1 MHLRNAELFCDVVV
15 HGSFSKAAEVRRVSQ
30 SAASQ
35 AVHALEKRLGAQ
47 LIDRSKRPFELTPA
61 GSIYFD
67 GCQQLLRSF
76 EQVEEQVRRAIGQT
90 KNRVRIAAI
99 YSVGLAQMHDY
110 VEQFQHLYPEVM
122 INLDY
127 LHPDEVYQRVSE
139 NQADL
144 GLVSFPKE
152 DKDLTSILWQEQ
164 PMVLVVYPGHRLAD
178 QVSCEVG
185 DIENEPFVAFTSEL
199 VVRQKMDRW
208 LKKAG
213 VHVQLIHEFDNIEN
227 IKRAVEAEA
236 GIAILPLPTVSREV
250 QDQSLKIVRLE
261 QVEWFR
267 PIGIIQRKQK
277 SVPDDVV
284 SKFIEVLHENPA
296 NFSSAHRETT
306 EGSASAGENSSSMDA
321 FSFGPLI
328 ARE

>member
-15 HGSFSKAAEVRRVSQ
+15 QGSFSKAAEVRRVSQ

-61 GSIYFD
+61 GAIYFD
-67 GCQQLLRSF
+67 GCQQLLKSF
-76 EQVEEQVRRAIGQT
+76 EQVEEQVRRAVGQT
-90 KNRVRIAAI
+90 RSRVRIAAI

-110 VEQFQHLYPEVM
+110 VEHFQQLYPDVM
-122 INLDY
+122 VTLDY
-127 LHPDEVYQRVSE
+127 LHPDEVYQRICE

-152 DKDLTSILWQEQ
+152 EKDLTSILWQEQ
-164 PMVLVVYPGHRLAD
+164 PMVLVVHPGHPLAD
-178 QVSCEVG
+178 RESCPV
-185 DIENEPFVAFTSEL
+185 DAIEDEPFVAFTSEL
-199 VVRQKMDRW
+199 VVRQKIDRW
-208 LKKAG
+208 LRKAG

-227 IKRAVEAEA
+227 MKRAVEAGA
-236 GIAILPLPTVSREV
+236 GISVLPLPTVAREV
-250 QDQSLKIVRLE
+250 HDQSLKVVRLE
-261 QVEWFR
+261 EVEWSR

-277 SVPDDVV
+277 TTPDMV
-284 SKFIEVLHENPA
+284 SKFIEVLHEDPA
-296 NFSSAHRETT
+296 NFSSARREST
-306 EGSASAGENSSSMDA
+306 EVTASGRSRSSAMDA

>member
-15 HGSFSKAAEVRRVSQ
+15 QGSFSKAAEVRRVSQ

-47 LIDRSKRPFELTPA
+47 LIDRSKRPFEVTPA
-61 GSIYFD
+61 GKIYFD
-67 GCQQLLRSF
+67 GCQQLLKSF
-76 EQVEEQVRRAIGQT
+76 EQVEEQVRRAVGQT

-99 YSVGLAQMHDY
+99 YSVGLAQMYDY
-110 VEQFQHLYPEVM
+110 VEHFQQLYPDVM
-122 INLDY
+122 ITLDY
-127 LHPDEVYQRVSE
+127 LHPDEVYQRVCE

-152 DKDLTSILWQEQ
+152 DKELTSILWQEQ
-164 PMVLVVYPGHRLAD
+164 PMVLVVHPGHPLAD
-178 QVSCEVG
+178 RESCTVSE
-185 DIENEPFVAFTSEL
+185 IEDEPFVAFTSEL
-199 VVRQKMDRW
+199 VVRQKIDRW
-208 LKKAG
+208 LRKAG

-236 GIAILPLPTVSREV
+236 GIAVLPLPTVTKEV
-250 QDQSLKIVRLE
+250 QDQSLKVVRLE

-277 SVPDDVV
+277 SIPDVV
-284 SKFIEVLHENPA
+284 SKFIEILHEDPA
-296 NFSSAHRETT
+296 NFSIARREST
-306 EGSASAGENSSSMDA
+306 ETSASERNQSSSMDA

>member
-15 HGSFSKAAEVRRVSQ
+15 QGSFSKAAEVRRVSQ

-47 LIDRSKRPFELTPA
+47 LIDRSKRPFEVTPA
-61 GSIYFD
+61 GKIYFD
-67 GCQQLLRSF
+67 GCQQLLKSF
-76 EQVEEQVRRAIGQT
+76 EQVEEQVRRAVGQT

-99 YSVGLAQMHDY
+99 YSVGLAQMYDY
-110 VEQFQHLYPEVM
+110 VEHFQQLYPDVM
-122 INLDY
+122 ITLDY
-127 LHPDEVYQRVSE
+127 LHPDEVYQRVCE

-152 DKDLTSILWQEQ
+152 DKELTSILWQEQ
-164 PMVLVVYPGHRLAD
+164 PMVLVVHPGHPLAD
-178 QVSCEVG
+178 RESCTVSE
-185 DIENEPFVAFTSEL
+185 IEDEPFVAFTSEL
-199 VVRQKMDRW
+199 VVRQKIDRW
-208 LKKAG
+208 LRKAG

-236 GIAILPLPTVSREV
+236 GIAVLPLPTVTKEV
-250 QDQSLKIVRLE
+250 QDQSLKVVRLE

-277 SVPDDVV
+277 SIPDVV
-284 SKFIEVLHENPA
+284 SKFIEILHEDPA
-296 NFSSAHRETT
+296 NFSIARREST
-306 EGSASAGENSSSMDA
+306 ETSASERNQSSSTDA

>member
-15 HGSFSKAAEVRRVSQ
+15 QGSFSKAAEVRRVSQ

-35 AVHALEKRLGAQ
+35 AVHALEKRLGAL

-61 GSIYFD
+61 GAIYFD

-76 EQVEEQVRRAIGQT
+76 EQVEERVRQAVGQT
-90 KNRVRIAAI
+90 KSRVRIAAI

-110 VEQFQHLYPEVM
+110 VEHFQFLYPDVM
-122 INLDY
+122 ITLDY
-127 LHPDEVYQRVSE
+127 LHPDEVYQRVCD
-139 NQADL
+139 NQAEL

-164 PMVLVVYPGHRLAD
+164 PMVLVVPPGHELAERK
-178 QVSCEVG
+178 QCPVSA
-185 DIENEPFVAFTSEL
+185 IEDEPFVAFTSEL
-199 VVRQKMDRW
+199 VVRQKIDRW
-208 LKKAG
+208 LRKAG

-236 GIAILPLPTVSREV
+236 GIAILPLQTVSKEV
-250 QDQSLKIVRLE
+250 HDQSLKVVHLE
-261 QVEWFR
+261 GVEWFR

-277 SVPDDVV
+277 SMPDVV
-284 SKFIEVLHENPA
+284 SKFIEVLHEDPV
-296 NFSSAHRETT
+296 NFSSARRETT
-306 EGSASAGENSSSMDA
+306 EVNAAERKKSSSREA
-321 FSFGPLI
+321 FSIGPLI

>member
-15 HGSFSKAAEVRRVSQ
+15 QGSFSKAAEVRRVSQ

-61 GSIYFD
+61 GKIYFN
-67 GCQQLLRSF
+67 GCQQLLKSF
-76 EQVEEQVRRAIGQT
+76 ELVEEQVRRAVGQT

-99 YSVGLAQMHDY
+99 YSVGLAQMYDY
-110 VEQFQHLYPEVM
+110 VEHFQLLHPDVM
-122 INLDY
+122 VTLDY
-127 LHPDEVYQRVSE
+127 LHPDEVYQRVCE

-152 DKDLTSILWQEQ
+152 DKELTSILWQEQ
-164 PMVLVVYPGHRLAD
+164 PMVLVVHPGHPLA
-178 QVSCEVG
+178 QRESCAVSE
-185 DIENEPFVAFTSEL
+185 IEDEPFVAFTSEL
-199 VVRQKMDRW
+199 VVRQKIDRW
-208 LKKAG
+208 LKKSG

-236 GIAILPLPTVSREV
+236 GITILPLPTVDKEV
-250 QDQSLKIVRLE
+250 QDQSLNVVRLE
-261 QVEWFR
+261 QVEWYR

-277 SVPDDVV
+277 SIPDVV
-284 SKFIEVLHENPA
+284 SKFIEVLHEDPA
-296 NFSSAHRETT
+296 NFSPARRESAEA
-306 EGSASAGENSSSMDA
+306 SASERNQSSSMDA

>member
-15 HGSFSKAAEVRRVSQ
+15 QGSFSKAAEVRRVSQ

-61 GSIYFD
+61 GAIYFD

-76 EQVEEQVRRAIGQT
+76 EQVEERVRQAVGQT
-90 KNRVRIAAI
+90 KSRVRIAAI

-110 VEQFQHLYPEVM
+110 VEHFQFLYPDVM
-122 INLDY
+122 VTLDY
-127 LHPDEVYQRVSE
+127 LHPDEVYQRVYE
-139 NQADL
+139 NQAEL

-164 PMVLVVYPGHRLAD
+164 PMVLVVPPSHELAD
-178 QVSCEVG
+178 RGQCPVSA
-185 DIENEPFVAFTSEL
+185 IEDEPFVAFTSEL
-199 VVRQKMDRW
+199 VVRQKIDRW
-208 LKKAG
+208 LRKAG

-236 GIAILPLPTVSREV
+236 GIAILPLPTVTKEV
-250 QDQSLKIVRLE
+250 QDQSLKVVHLE
-261 QVEWFR
+261 EVEWFR

-277 SVPDDVV
+277 STPDVV
-284 SKFIEVLHENPA
+284 SKFIEVLHEDPA
-296 NFSSAHRETT
+296 NFSNARRESAEVN
-306 EGSASAGENSSSMDA
+306 ASDEEKSSNRDA

>member
-15 HGSFSKAAEVRRVSQ
+15 QGSFSKAAEVRRVSQ

-47 LIDRSKRPFELTPA
+47 LIDRSKRPFEVTPA
-61 GSIYFD
+61 GKIYFD

-76 EQVEEQVRRAIGQT
+76 EQVEAQVRSTVGQT
-90 KNRVRIAAI
+90 KSRVRIAAI
-99 YSVGLAQMHDY
+99 YSVGLAQMSDY
-110 VEQFQHLYPEVM
+110 VEHFQNLYPEVM
-122 INLDY
+122 ITLDY
-127 LHPDEVYQRVSE
+127 LHPDEVYQRVCE

-152 DKDLTSILWQEQ
+152 EKDLTSILWQEQ
-164 PMVLVVYPGHRLAD
+164 PMVLVVHPDHNLAD
-178 QVSCEVG
+178 RESCAVSE
-185 DIENEPFVAFTSEL
+185 IEDEPFVAFTSEL
-199 VVRQKMDRW
+199 VVRQKIDRW
-208 LKKAG
+208 LRKSS

-236 GIAILPLPTVSREV
+236 GLAILPLPTVMKEV
-250 QDQSLKIVRLE
+250 QDHSLNVVHLE

-267 PIGIIQRKQK
+267 PIGIIQKKQK
-277 SVPDDVV
+277 SIPDVV
-284 SKFIEVLHENPA
+284 SKFIEVLHEDPA
-296 NFSSAHRETT
+296 NFSLARIESAEA
-306 EGSASAGENSSSMDA
+306 SASGRDQSSSKDA

>member
-15 HGSFSKAAEVRRVSQ
+15 QGSFSKAAEVRRVSQ

-61 GSIYFD
+61 GEIYFN
-67 GCQQLLRSF
+67 GCQELLRSF
-76 EQVEEQVRRAIGQT
+76 EQVENQVRRAVGQT
-90 KNRVRIAAI
+90 KSRVRIAAI
-99 YSVGLAQMHDY
+99 YSVGLAQMHEY
-110 VEQFQHLYPEVM
+110 VEQFQLLYPDVL
-122 INLDY
+122 ITLDY

-152 DKDLTSILWQEQ
+152 DKELTSIPWQEQ
-164 PMVLVVYPGHRLAD
+164 PLALVVSPDHPLAD
-178 QVSCEVG
+178 QESCSLSE
-185 DIENEPFVAFTSEL
+185 IEDAPFVAFTSEL
-199 VVRQKMDRW
+199 VVRQKIDRW
-208 LKKAG
+208 LRKAG

-227 IKRAVEAEA
+227 IKRAVEAGA
-236 GIAILPLPTVSREV
+236 GITILPLPTVKKEV
-250 QDQSLKIVRLE
+250 QDESLSVVRLD

-267 PIGIIQRKQK
+267 PIGIIQKKQK
-277 SVPDDVV
+277 SMPDVV
-284 SKFIEVLHENPA
+284 SKFIEILHEDPA
-296 NFSSAHRETT
+296 NFSLARRESAEASS
-306 EGSASAGENSSSMDA
+306 EGGHSSNVDA

>member
-35 AVHALEKRLGAQ
+35 AVHALEKRLGTL

-61 GSIYFD
+61 GEIYFD
-67 GCQQLLRSF
+67 GCQQLLQSF
-76 EQVEEQVRRAIGQT
+76 EHVEEQVRSAVGKT

-99 YSVGLAQMHDY
+99 YSVGLAQMHEY
-110 VEQFQHLYPEVM
+110 VEQFQQLYPDVLVS
-122 INLDY
+122 LDY
-127 LHPDEVYQRVSE
+127 LHPDEVYQRVCE

-152 DKDLTSILWQEQ
+152 DKELTSILWQEQ
-164 PMVLVVYPGHRLAD
+164 PLVLVVPPNHHLAD
-178 QVSCEVG
+178 RGSCSVSE
-185 DIENEPFVAFTSEL
+185 IEDEPFVAFTSEL
-199 VVRQKMDRW
+199 VVRQKIDRW

-213 VHVQLIHEFDNIEN
+213 VHPQLIHEFDNIEN

-236 GIAILPLPTVSREV
+236 GIAILPLPTVDKEV
-250 QDQSLKIVRLE
+250 QDQSLNVVHLE
-261 QVEWFR
+261 QMEWFR

-277 SVPDDVV
+277 SMPDVV
-284 SKFIEVLHENPA
+284 SKFIEILHEDPA
-296 NFSSAHRETT
+296 NFSIARRESAEV
-306 EGSASAGENSSSMDA
+306 SASKSENSSGNDA

>member
-15 HGSFSKAAEVRRVSQ
+15 QGSFSKAAEVRRVSQ

-47 LIDRSKRPFELTPA
+47 LIDRSKRPFEVTPA
-61 GSIYFD
+61 GKIYFD
-67 GCQQLLRSF
+67 GCQQLLKSF
-76 EQVEEQVRRAIGQT
+76 EQVESQVRSAVGQT
-90 KNRVRIAAI
+90 KSRVRIAAI
-99 YSVGLAQMHDY
+99 YSVGLAQMYDY
-110 VEQFQHLYPEVM
+110 VEQFQHLYPDVM
-122 INLDY
+122 ITLDY
-127 LHPDEVYQRVSE
+127 LHPDEVYQRVCE
-139 NQADL
+139 NQAEL

-164 PMVLVVYPGHRLAD
+164 PMVLVVHPSHPLAD
-178 QVSCEVG
+178 QKSCAVSE
-185 DIENEPFVAFTSEL
+185 IEDEPFVAFTSEL
-199 VVRQKMDRW
+199 VVRQKIDRW
-208 LKKAG
+208 LRKSG

-236 GIAILPLPTVSREV
+236 GITVLPLPTVIKEV
-250 QDQSLKIVRLE
+250 QDHSLNVVHLE

-277 SVPDDVV
+277 SIPDVV
-284 SKFIEVLHENPA
+284 SKFIEVLHEDPA
-296 NFSSAHRETT
+296 NFSLARGESAEA
-306 EGSASAGENSSSMDA
+306 SASERDQSSSKDA

>member
-1 MHLRNAELFCDVVV
+1 MHLRNAELFCDVVEQ
-15 HGSFSKAAEVRRVSQ
+15 GSFSKAAEVRRVSQ

-47 LIDRSKRPFELTPA
+47 LIDRSKRPFEVTPA
-61 GSIYFD
+61 GKIYFD

-76 EQVEEQVRRAIGQT
+76 EQVEEQVRSTVGQS

-99 YSVGLAQMHDY
+99 YSVGLAQMSDY
-110 VEQFQHLYPEVM
+110 VEQFQHLYPDVM
-122 INLDY
+122 ITLDY
-127 LHPDEVYQRVSE
+127 LHPDEVYRRVCE

-164 PMVLVVYPGHRLAD
+164 PLVLVVPPDHHLAD
-178 QVSCEVG
+178 RERCKVSE
-185 DIENEPFVAFTSEL
+185 IENEPFVAFTSEL
-199 VVRQKMDRW
+199 VVRQKIDRW
-208 LKKAG
+208 LRKSG
-213 VHVQLIHEFDNIEN
+213 VHIQLIHEFDNIEN

-236 GIAILPLPTVSREV
+236 GITILPLPTVKKEV
-250 QDQSLKIVRLE
+250 QDHSLKVIHLDE
-261 QVEWFR
+261 VEWFR
-267 PIGIIQRKQK
+267 PIGIIQKKQK
-277 SVPDDVV
+277 SIPDVV
-284 SKFIEVLHENPA
+284 SKFIEVLHEDPA
-296 NFSSAHRETT
+296 HFSLARGEST
-306 EGSASAGENSSSMDA
+306 EVSASERDSSSSRDA

>member
-1 MHLRNAELFCDVVV
+1 MHLRNAELFCDVVAQ
-15 HGSFSKAAEVRRVSQ
+15 GSFSKAAEVRRVSQ

-61 GSIYFD
+61 GEIYFN

-76 EQVEEQVRRAIGQT
+76 EQVEDQVRRAIGQT

-99 YSVGLAQMHDY
+99 YSVGLAQMHEY
-110 VEQFQHLYPEVM
+110 VEQFQLQYPDVL
-122 INLDY
+122 ITLDY

-152 DKDLTSILWQEQ
+152 DRELTSIPWQEQ
-164 PMVLVVYPGHRLAD
+164 PLVLVVSPDHPLAD
-178 QVSCEVG
+178 QERCLLSE
-185 DIENEPFVAFTSEL
+185 IEDAPFVGFTSEL
-199 VVRQKMDRW
+199 VVRQKLDRW

-227 IKRAVEAEA
+227 IKRAVEAGA
-236 GIAILPLPTVSREV
+236 GITILPLPTVNKEV
-250 QDQSLKIVRLE
+250 QDQSLSVVHLD

-267 PIGIIQRKQK
+267 PVGIIQKKQK
-277 SVPDDVV
+277 SIPDVV
-284 SKFIEVLHENPA
+284 SKFIELLHEDPA
-296 NFSSAHRETT
+296 NFSLTRREPVDS
-306 EGSASAGENSSSMDA
+306 SASNGEHTSSQDA

>member
-15 HGSFSKAAEVRRVSQ
+15 QGSFSKAAEFRRVSQ

-47 LIDRSKRPFELTPA
+47 LIDRSKRPFEVTPA
-61 GSIYFD
+61 GKIYFD
-67 GCQQLLRSF
+67 GCLKLLKSF
-76 EQVEEQVRRAIGQT
+76 EQVEEQVKRSVGQT
-90 KNRVRIAAI
+90 KSRVRIAAI
-99 YSVGLAQMHDY
+99 YSVGLAQMNDY
-110 VEQFQHLYPEVM
+110 VEQFQLLYPDVM
-122 INLDY
+122 ITMDY

-164 PMVLVVYPGHRLAD
+164 PMVLVVHPDHHLAN
-178 QVSCEVG
+178 QEHCSVSE
-185 DIENEPFVAFTSEL
+185 IEDEPFVAFTSEL
-199 VVRQKMDRW
+199 VVRQKIDRW
-208 LKKAG
+208 LRKAG

-236 GIAILPLPTVSREV
+236 GISVLPLPTVKKEV
-250 QDQSLKIVRLE
+250 QDHSLNVVRLE

-277 SVPDDVV
+277 SIPDVV
-284 SKFIEVLHENPA
+284 SKFIEVLHEDPA
-296 NFSSAHRETT
+296 GFSLARGESAE
-306 EGSASAGENSSSMDA
+306 ASATERDQSSSKDA